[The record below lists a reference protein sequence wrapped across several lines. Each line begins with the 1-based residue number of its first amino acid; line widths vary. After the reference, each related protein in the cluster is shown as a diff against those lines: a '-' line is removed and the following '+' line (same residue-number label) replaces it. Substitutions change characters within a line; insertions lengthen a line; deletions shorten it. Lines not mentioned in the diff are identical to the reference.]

1 MIHNSSRPFLHI
13 HVEEYSDVLLIA
25 CYIYLYMYPF
35 PVIGDIIED
44 PVDTVVQ
51 APDPLTLT
59 CTASGVPQP
68 DVTWTKTLRDG
79 SNVQYTTS
87 ADNVNITNTYV
98 GVNVTSTLA
107 INPTDRNFTANY
119 SCRASN
125 FIGNSSESSQAQ
137 VIIAGNLCHL

>member
-1 MIHNSSRPFLHI
+1 M
-13 HVEEYSDVLLIA
+13 YLL
-25 CYIYLYMYPF
+25 

-44 PVDTVVQ
+44 PVGTVVQ
-51 APDPLTLT
+51 APEALTLI
-59 CTASGVPQP
+59 CTAGGVPQP

-79 SNVQYTTS
+79 STVLYTTS

-98 GVNVTSTLA
+98 GVNVTSTLT
-107 INPTDRNFTANY
+107 INPTNRNFTANY

-137 VIIAGNLCHL
+137 VIIAGNLQYNYAMSTS

>member
-1 MIHNSSRPFLHI
+1 
-13 HVEEYSDVLLIA
+13 
-25 CYIYLYMYPF
+25 MYPL

-51 APDPLTLT
+51 APDALALT

-79 SNVQYTTS
+79 STVLYTTS
-87 ADNVNITNTYV
+87 ADNVIITNTYI
-98 GVNVTSTLA
+98 GVNVTSTLM

-125 FIGNSSESSQAQ
+125 SIGSTSESSQAQ
-137 VIIAGNLCHL
+137 VIIAGNLELMHPLYIV